1 MRVIT
6 PSNDNVTVS
15 PNATMTGL
23 AAPSRGSTELSTWTV
38 SMDAGATGP
47 EHSVT
52 REQVW
57 TVTAGA
63 LEVTCD
69 GHTQKVLAGQTFIL
83 PSGLLRRIHAP
94 ERAEAHVA
102 MHCDALASV
111 PGTEGTR
118 ELPWAR

>member
-1 MRVIT
+1 MHIIT
-6 PSNDNVTVS
+6 PSDDNVTVS

-38 SMDAGATGP
+38 GMDAGATGP

-57 TVTAGA
+57 TVTEGA
-63 LEVTCD
+63 LEVTCE
-69 GHTQKVLAGQTFIL
+69 GHTHKVQAGQSFIL
-83 PSGLLRRIHAP
+83 SAGHLRRIHAP
-94 ERAEAHVA
+94 ERTEAHVA
-102 MHCDALASV
+102 MCCDGRASV